1 MDFIK
6 SAAALCGQMVN
17 YKTISDAASID
28 QVTAKNWLGILERLG
43 IVFYLHPY
51 SNNMLK
57 RMVTKPKLYFY
68 DCGLV
73 AYLTKWSNS
82 DTLMSGAMSGAILE
96 NFLVSESV
104 KSHQNCGREAF
115 IYYYRDKDTKEIDIL
130 LEDSG
135 KLYPMEIKKQP
146 RPKAS
151 SLEYSG

>member
-1 MDFIK
+1 
-6 SAAALCGQMVN
+6 
-17 YKTISDAASID
+17 
-28 QVTAKNWLGILERLG
+28 
-43 IVFYLHPY
+43 
-51 SNNMLK
+51 MLK

-73 AYLTKWSNS
+73 AYLTKWSDS

-96 NFLVSESV
+96 NFVVSEIV

-135 KLYPMEIKKQP
+135 KLYPMEIKKTATPQSQLT
-146 RPKAS
+146 RVFRVIDKAS
-151 SLEYSG
+151 LERGIGAVLCTTDRLSAFDSQNLIVPIWGDINR